1 MIHNG
6 QLRES
11 PRPTPRTLRG
21 IAMRVID
28 ASSRAG
34 PVGDLFRIYAF
45 AQQEQASF
53 HWVTIAESVVLAGPE
68 VFDPENMAGLYEIG
82 RKAALGAAALFV
94 YGLVDVI
101 AVIARTIASGE
112 VSTVGS
118 KQLMLYFIEV
128 FDLFLLGTVM
138 LIMGL
143 SLYELFMDSDL
154 KLPARLEIH
163 TFEDLKTNLVTVVIA
178 VMAVTFLG
186 QIVSWDG
193 QTDVLGL
200 GAAVALVV
208 AALNIY
214 LWIVKRVKQ

>member
-1 MIHNG
+1 MLKPVLN
-6 QLRES
+6 
-11 PRPTPRTLRG
+11 
-21 IAMRVID
+21 
-28 ASSRAG
+28 ASRY
-34 PVGDLFRIYAF
+34 L
-45 AQQEQASF
+45 
-53 HWVTIAESVVLAGPE
+53 VLAAVVG
-68 VFDPENMAGLYEIG
+68 AL
-82 RKAALGAAALFV
+82 LGAAALFV
-94 YGLVDVI
+94 YGLVDVVV
-101 AVIARTIASGE
+101 VIARTVASGE
-112 VSTVGS
+112 VSTVGA

-186 QIVSWDG
+186 QIVSWNG

-200 GAAVALVV
+200 GVAVALVI
-208 AALNIY
+208 AALNVY
-214 LWIVKRVKQ
+214 LWIVKRAKR